1 MGPAPSWKCH
11 VLTCDWYDKI
21 RSFPSFL
28 APRHKPVQTCTTPQ
42 TVQCVVCMR
51 MESHAGRKVT
61 ILRRFQCGCRWVA
74 LVGAP
79 HLCTPIL
86 SHEWGP
92 SGSKQTSKVV
102 GMRCA
107 CGARTHLPHTHSTSL
122 HLPVIVPM
130 REAPSQIA
138 RARLSLRLN
147 LCKNT
152 SETGLRTPR
161 LEQFVTEPKLE
172 QFVDQI

>member
-1 MGPAPSWKCH
+1 
-11 VLTCDWYDKI
+11 
-21 RSFPSFL
+21 
-28 APRHKPVQTCTTPQ
+28 
-42 TVQCVVCMR
+42 
-51 MESHAGRKVT
+51 
-61 ILRRFQCGCRWVA
+61 
-74 LVGAP
+74 
-79 HLCTPIL
+79 
-86 SHEWGP
+86 
-92 SGSKQTSKVV
+92 
-102 GMRCA
+102 
-107 CGARTHLPHTHSTSL
+107 
-122 HLPVIVPM
+122 M